1 MEDNKKSKKRK
12 GLFGRHKEV
21 EVKEEQAEVV
31 AEDKEEAAAEAAE
44 PEVDLEEE
52 ARRQQEIMEKVDSQN
67 KLDTMYKL
75 YCKWCEYQQKG
86 PMRKVF
92 AEWVRGP
99 VDTDADSFEM
109 PNVPQKA
116 EIFRR
121 QMLLAADKILK
132 QIEAAE
138 AAAEK
143 LRKAREEGTDE
154 EREAAAAQPDIK
166 LPPDINVEVHVQIP
180 MGGTEAFLLIFPPF
194 GAGAIL
200 DEEGLNMKL
209 AEAGIASGLRLDL
222 VKQIVENQFFF
233 RIFLI
238 AVGRPAIPGEDGK
251 LIDHIPR
258 EEVLSFKEGE
268 DGRVNYRDLNLFR
281 NIEKGDVICDII
293 PPSDGR
299 DGRDVRGGL
308 IKAAKGKKADVP
320 MGENTQ
326 ISEDGNQLV
335 AASDGYI
342 SFEHGKFRVAQQ
354 LVIRGNVDMSVG
366 NQDFLGDII
375 VHGDVISGF
384 TLKAT
389 GNIFVKGVVEGA
401 VLTAGGDIE
410 IGDGM
415 NGNNFGELN
424 AGGNVSS
431 AFLENVKINAGGD
444 IHAESMI
451 ACQVECQGDVYVDK
465 GMGVIISGEI
475 NAAGSVYARIIGS
488 KAQRKTEINIGK
500 KAEIREEKEKK
511 KAELEKIEETRSLL
525 QKNLQLLQP
534 AAEAGVLSPEQKA
547 VFKQISEQEA
557 LYGSMMKELQHDLEE
572 LDALTGDFSKCMV
585 HCGMVFPPT
594 KVTIGNSMHSVD
606 TVTAKCKFY
615 YSKDGEVI
623 MGVE

>member
-1 MEDNKKSKKRK
+1 MEENKKKKK
-12 GLFGRHKEV
+12 FMGLFGGHKYDRVNEETKEAAA
-21 EVKEEQAEVV
+21 EVKEE
-31 AEDKEEAAAEAAE
+31 AAEQ
-44 PEVDLEEE
+44 EVDLEEE
-52 ARRQQEIMEKVDSQN
+52 ARKQQELMEKADSQN
-67 KLDTMYKL
+67 RLDTMYKL
-75 YCKWCEYQQKG
+75 YCKWCKYQQKE
-86 PMRKVF
+86 PMRRVF

-99 VDTDADSFEM
+99 VDMDADSYEM
-109 PNVPQKA
+109 PNAPQKA

-138 AAAEK
+138 K
-143 LRKAREEGTDE
+143 LKKAREEGSDQEKTAE
-154 EREAAAAQPDIK
+154 AQPDIK
-166 LPPDINVEVHVQIP
+166 LPPDIDVDVHVQIP

-194 GAGAIL
+194 GSGAML
-200 DEEGLNMKL
+200 DEEGLSMKL
-209 AEAGIASGLRLDL
+209 AEAGIASGLRMDL
-222 VKQIVENQFFF
+222 VKEIVENQFFF
-233 RIFLI
+233 RIFMI

-258 EEVLSFKEGE
+258 EEILSFKEGE
-268 DGRVNYRDLNLFR
+268 DGRVNYKDLNLFR

-293 PPSDGR
+293 PPADGR
-299 DGRDVRGGL
+299 DGRDVRGNL
-308 IKAAKGKKADVP
+308 IKAAKGKNTDVP
-320 MGENTQ
+320 RGENTE
-326 ISEDGNQLV
+326 ISEDGNQLI
-335 AASDGYI
+335 ASSDGYI

-354 LVIRGNVDMSVG
+354 LVIRGNVDMGVG

-415 NGNNFGELN
+415 NGNNFGELH
-424 AGGNVSS
+424 AGGSVRS
-431 AFLENVKINAGGD
+431 AFLENVKMFVSGD

-465 GMGVIISGEI
+465 GMGVIISGVI

-488 KAQRKTEINIGK
+488 KAQRKTEVHLGNR
-500 KAEIREEKEKK
+500 AEVKEEKDQKR
-511 KAELEKIEETRSLL
+511 AELEKIEATRSLL
-525 QKNLQLLQP
+525 QKNLQVLQP
-534 AAEAGVLSPEQKA
+534 AADAGVLSPEQKD
-547 VFKQISEQEA
+547 VFQQITEQEA
-557 LYGSMMKELQHDLEE
+557 LYGNMMKDMQRDLAELE
-572 LDALTGDFSKCMV
+572 ALSSDFSKCVV

-594 KVTIGNSMHSVD
+594 RIGIGNSVYSVD

-615 YSKDGEVI
+615 YSKEGEII